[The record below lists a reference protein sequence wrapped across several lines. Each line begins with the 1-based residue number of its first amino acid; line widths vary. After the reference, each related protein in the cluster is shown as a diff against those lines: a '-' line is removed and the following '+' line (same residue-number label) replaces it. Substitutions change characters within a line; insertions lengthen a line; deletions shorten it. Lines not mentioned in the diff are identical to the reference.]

1 MAAAAP
7 VATAPRHTIPTRAL
21 HWLQAA
27 LILGLVA
34 LGWWLV
40 GLDYYDRW
48 YNAALFWHRVLGL
61 TVPFIAI
68 AQLAA
73 RRRRRLRGAQLPAVG
88 AKWEQRAAT
97 AAHRVF
103 FALMFAV
110 PVTGYLI
117 STSAGA
123 AIPLPGGWQ
132 LPALAPLPDAARD
145 LAIAAHYWLAY
156 TVAAL
161 AALHAAAAFKHHLV
175 DRDPVLRR
183 MV

>member
-1 MAAAAP
+1 MSM
-7 VATAPRHTIPTRAL
+7 APRHTAPTRAL

-40 GLDYYDRW
+40 GLDYYHRW
-48 YNAALFWHRVLGL
+48 YNDALFWHRALGL

-68 AQLAA
+68 AQLAC

-88 AKWEQRAAT
+88 ARWEQRAAT
-97 AAHRVF
+97 AAHWLF
-103 FALMFAV
+103 FALMLAI
-110 PVTGYLI
+110 PLSGYLI

-123 AIPLPGGWQ
+123 AIPLPAGLQ
-132 LPALAPLPDAARD
+132 LPAVAALPDAARD

-156 TVAAL
+156 SVAAL
-161 AALHAAAAFKHHLV
+161 AAIHAAAALKHHIV

>member
-1 MAAAAP
+1 MP
-7 VATAPRHTIPTRAL
+7 TPRHTIPTRAL

-40 GLDYYDRW
+40 GLDYYHRW
-48 YNAALFWHRVLGL
+48 YNDALFWHRALGL

-68 AQLAA
+68 AQLAG
-73 RRRRRLRGAQLPAVG
+73 RWRRRLRGAQLPAVG
-88 AKWEQRAAT
+88 AAWEQRAAT
-97 AAHRVF
+97 AAHWLF

-110 PVTGYLI
+110 PLSGYLI

-123 AIPLPGGWQ
+123 AIPLPAGLQ
-132 LPALAPLPDAARD
+132 LPAVIAIDSTARD

-156 TVAAL
+156 SVAAL
-161 AALHAAAAFKHHLV
+161 AAIHAAAAFKHQFV
-175 DRDPVLRR
+175 DHAPVLRR

>member
-1 MAAAAP
+1 MTKTMP
-7 VATAPRHTIPTRAL
+7 TPRHTIPTRAL

-40 GLDYYDRW
+40 GLDYYHRW
-48 YNAALFWHRVLGL
+48 YNDALFWHRALGL
-61 TVPFIAI
+61 AVVPIA
-68 AQLAA
+68 ALQLAA
-73 RRRRRLRGAQLPAVG
+73 RWRRRLRGAQLPAVG
-88 AKWEQRAAT
+88 ARWEQRAAS
-97 AAHRVF
+97 AAHWLF

-123 AIPLPGGWQ
+123 AIPLPGNLQ
-132 LPALAPLPDAARD
+132 LPAVAALPDAARD

-156 TVAAL
+156 SVAAL
-161 AALHAAAAFKHHLV
+161 AAIHAAAALKHHIV

>member
-1 MAAAAP
+1 MP
-7 VATAPRHTIPTRAL
+7 TPRHTIPTRAL

-48 YNAALFWHRVLGL
+48 YNDALFWHRALGL

-68 AQLAA
+68 AQLAG
-73 RRRRRLRGAQLPAVG
+73 RWRRRLRGAQLPAVG
-88 AKWEQRAAT
+88 AAWEQRAAT
-97 AAHRVF
+97 VTHWLF

-110 PVTGYLI
+110 PLSGYLI

-123 AIPLPGGWQ
+123 AIPLPGNLQ
-132 LPALAPLPDAARD
+132 LPAVAALPATARD

-156 TVAAL
+156 SVAAL
-161 AALHAAAAFKHHLV
+161 AALHAAAAFKHHIV

>member
-1 MAAAAP
+1 M
-7 VATAPRHTIPTRAL
+7 APRHTVATRIL

-34 LGWWLV
+34 LGWWMIE
-40 GLDYYDRW
+40 LDYYDRW
-48 YNAALFWHRVLGL
+48 YNDALFWHRALGL
-61 TVPFIAI
+61 TVPFIA
-68 AQLAA
+68 ALQLAA
-73 RRRRRLRGAQLPAVG
+73 RRRRQLCGAQFPAVG
-88 AKWEQRAAT
+88 ARWEQRAAT
-97 AAHRVF
+97 ATHRVF

-110 PVTGYLI
+110 PLTGYLI

-132 LPALAPLPDAARD
+132 LPAIAALPDAARD

-156 TVAAL
+156 ATAAL
-161 AALHAAAAFKHHLV
+161 AAIHAAAAFKHQLI

-183 MV
+183 ML